1 MDVHGALEGAGMNT
15 LAALQQIGRD
25 LGVDVDA
32 PFIHPQDI
40 RRVTAYYLNVRSR
53 PGASAPIVGSLKVG
67 DLVTVYETLGSW
79 CRIGVNQWVHGDYLS
94 K

>member
-1 MDVHGALEGAGMNT
+1 VNT
-15 LAALQQIGRD
+15 LEALRQIGIE

-40 RRVTAYYLNVRSR
+40 RRVTAYSLNVRSG
-53 PGASAPIVGSLKVG
+53 PGSSAPIVGSLKVG
-67 DLVTVYETLGSW
+67 DLVTVYETVGDW
-79 CRIGVNQWVHGDYLS
+79 CRIGENKWAHSGYLS